1 VLTEAEDH
9 EERLQGDLHNGF
21 TDEGSAEEDSE
32 GDQEVA
38 TQEPGK
44 IEQRVWNLLNLDQ
57 DRKMHTEARTRIAI
71 KACF

>member
-21 TDEGSAEEDSE
+21 TDESSAEEDPE

-38 TQEPGK
+38 AQEPGK
-44 IEQRVWNLLNLDQ
+44 IKQRVRNL
-57 DRKMHTEARTRIAI
+57 
-71 KACF
+71 